1 MMPELTE
8 DLQPL
13 TRRSILK
20 LGALVTGTALL
31 AVSGGL
37 AWFGSSRIELPG
49 LPASITTMTQEQY
62 HLFYALLKVLFPV
75 DGSDLPE
82 PEELGVIEDI
92 DRMIALLPK
101 HIQSDL
107 SLATTLFNK
116 GAVIVGFNLK
126 PFTDLNQAEAEA
138 YFSSWHRGTAIQ
150 RGIATALKKLAYVS
164 YWRNS
169 RTWEAIDYD
178 GPVTKRYSIPSLGIS
193 PAPSVNSGHLS

>member
-1 MMPELTE
+1 MTPDINE
-8 DLQPL
+8 DLKPL
-13 TRRSILK
+13 TRRSFFK
-20 LGALVTGTALL
+20 RGALVTGTALV
-31 AVSGGL
+31 AVSGGM
-37 AWFGSSRIELPG
+37 AWLGSSRIELPG

-75 DGSDLPE
+75 DGFDLPR

-92 DRMIALLPK
+92 DRMVALLPQ

-126 PFTDLNQAEAEA
+126 PFTDLNQAEAVV

-169 RTWEAIDYD
+169 STWKALDYD
-178 GPVTKRYSIPSLGIS
+178 GPVTKRAGIPSLGIS
-193 PAPSVNSGHLS
+193 PAP